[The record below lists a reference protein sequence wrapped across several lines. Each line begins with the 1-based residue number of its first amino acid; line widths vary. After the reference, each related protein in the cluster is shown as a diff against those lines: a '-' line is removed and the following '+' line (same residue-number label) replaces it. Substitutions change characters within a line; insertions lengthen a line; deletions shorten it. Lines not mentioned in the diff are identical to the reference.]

1 MIKVKFY
8 GYSDV
13 EEYIDNT
20 KVDVVDLFQMHY
32 PDSECET
39 NLIKDEEEFQF
50 IFKGDWTS
58 PEDVDE
64 DVVKDICNS
73 HELYCSILENDKSNK
88 SYYYDED
95 NVFVFD

>member
-1 MIKVKFY
+1 MITVKFY
-8 GYSDV
+8 RYSDV
-13 EEYIDNT
+13 EEYIENT
-20 KVDVVDLFQMHY
+20 KADVTDQFQMHY

-39 NLIKDEEEFQF
+39 KLIKDEEEFQF

-64 DVVKDICNS
+64 DVVKEICNS
-73 HELYCSILENDKSNK
+73 HELYCSILENDNSIK

-95 NVFVFD
+95 DVFVYD

>member
-1 MIKVKFY
+1 MIKIKFY

-13 EEYIDNT
+13 EEYIENT
-20 KVDVVDLFQMHY
+20 KADVIDQFQMHY

-39 NLIKDEEEFQF
+39 KLIKDEEEFQF

-58 PEDVDE
+58 PEDIDE
-64 DVVKDICNS
+64 DVVKEICNGL
-73 HELYCSILENDKSNK
+73 ELYCSILENDNSNK

-95 NVFVFD
+95 DVFVYD

>member
-64 DVVKDICNS
+64 DVVKDICNLPLS
-73 HELYCSILENDKSNK
+73 QRATLPRI
-88 SYYYDED
+88 
-95 NVFVFD
+95 